1 MKFKVSYYDFDTDK
15 YIKQDFDR
23 INFYSNGE
31 LYLYSLNPY
40 KCHKVVISNSK
51 ISFDQ
56 DNDRMNMRI
65 KGYQYLG
72 EGNYKITE
80 TIIENVRED

>member
-31 LYLYSLNPY
+31 FYLYSLNPY
-40 KCHKVVISNSK
+40 KCHKVVISNSE

-56 DNDRMNMRI
+56 DIDRMNMRI
-65 KGYQYLG
+65 MRLNQGQMEQDGISYGGY
-72 EGNYKITE
+72 
-80 TIIENVRED
+80 